1 MGLRSLTLSEC
12 ECCVVNVWTEGHCEA
27 LLHEEGLIGLNMSL
41 KINREI
47 FVEAANV
54 VKTFDTENR
63 DSGVRCSG
71 WRSFVKKLN

>member
-12 ECCVVNVWTEGHCEA
+12 ECCVVNVWTEGQCEA
-27 LLHEEGLIGLNMSL
+27 LLHEEELIGLNMSL

-47 FVEAANV
+47 FVEADV
-54 VKTFDTENR
+54 VKTFDTKNR

-71 WRSFVKKLN
+71 RRSFVKKLN